1 MRALAEFIMRGRV
14 RAVLTAMV
22 GIPLISPAALALV
35 SLRKGTNDGLMVLV
49 WALLPVVAGGMS
61 GVFSPLMTGLGATH
75 LAAVFCGA
83 LALRGTRSWTSGL
96 VVLTAVASAGILAT
110 SHFSGGLLETLLQ
123 AATESGGAQA
133 DQLRQVFNSEALA
146 TGYLALV
153 SAITATLALVLGRWW
168 QALLYNPG
176 GLREEFHQLRMPLP
190 LAATAM
196 LLWVFCLLTPGLAF
210 WGAVVAF
217 PLVLAGIA
225 LIHSLVAQRGWGRGP
240 LVAMYVALVIAAL
253 PLAGFLCGLA
263 LIDSWI
269 DIRGR
274 SANK

>member
-14 RAVLTAMV
+14 RAVLITMV

-35 SLRKGTNDGLMVLV
+35 SLRRGNNDGLMVLA
-49 WALLPVVAGGMS
+49 WALLPIVAAGFS
-61 GVFSPLMTGLGATH
+61 GYMSPLMTGLAASH
-75 LAAVFCGA
+75 FAAVFCGA
-83 LALRGTRSWTSGL
+83 MVLRSSRSWSAAL
-96 VVLTAVASAGILAT
+96 VTVTAVAAAGILLTAQ
-110 SHFSGGLLETLLQ
+110 FSGGLLQNLLQ
-123 AATESGGAQA
+123 AADETGGEQA
-133 DQLRQVFNSEALA
+133 DQLRQVFDSEVMA
-146 TGYLALV
+146 TGYLSWV

-176 GLREEFHQLRMPLP
+176 GFREEFHQLRMPLP
-190 LAATAM
+190 LAATGM
-196 LLWVFCLLTPGLAF
+196 LVWVYSLLTQDYAF

-217 PLVLAGIA
+217 PMVVAGIA
-225 LIHSLVAQRGWGRGP
+225 LIHWLVASRGWGRGP
-240 LVAMYVALVIAAL
+240 LVALYVALVIAAL

-274 SANK
+274 TAK

>member
-14 RAVLTAMV
+14 RAVLITMV

-35 SLRKGTNDGLMVLV
+35 SLRRGNSDGLMVLA
-49 WALLPVVAGGMS
+49 WALLPIVAAGFS
-61 GVFSPLMTGLGATH
+61 GYMSPLMTGLAASH
-75 LAAVFCGA
+75 FAAVFCGA
-83 LALRGTRSWTSGL
+83 MVLRSSRSWSLALVT
-96 VVLTAVASAGILAT
+96 VTAVAAAGILLTAQ
-110 SHFSGGLLETLLQ
+110 FSGGLLQNLLQ
-123 AATESGGAQA
+123 AAEETGGEQA
-133 DQLRQVFNSEALA
+133 DQLRQVFDSEVLA
-146 TGYLALV
+146 TGYLSWV

-176 GLREEFHQLRMPLP
+176 GFREEFHQLRMPLP
-190 LAATAM
+190 LAATGM
-196 LLWVFCLLTPGLAF
+196 LVWVYSLLTQDYAF

-217 PLVLAGIA
+217 PMVVAGIA
-225 LIHSLVAQRGWGRGP
+225 LIHWLVASRGWGRGP
-240 LVAMYVALVIAAL
+240 LVALYVALVIAAL

-274 SANK
+274 TAK

>member
-35 SLRKGTNDGLMVLV
+35 SLRRGSRDGLVVLV

-61 GVFSPLMTGLGATH
+61 GVFSPLMTGLGTTH
-75 LAAVFCGA
+75 LAAVFGGAMVLRASRSWVPALVALTA
-83 LALRGTRSWTSGL
+83 LA
-96 VVLTAVASAGILAT
+96 AAGILLTA
-110 SHFSGGLLETLLQ
+110 HFSGGLLDTLLQ
-123 AATESGGAQA
+123 AAEESGGGQA
-133 DQLRQVFNSEALA
+133 DQLRQVFNSEVLA

-190 LAATAM
+190 LAAVAM
-196 LLWVFCLLTPGLAF
+196 LLWVYCLLTPGLAF
-210 WGAVVAF
+210 WGALIAF
-217 PLVLAGIA
+217 PLVVAGIA
-225 LIHSLVAQRGWGRGP
+225 LIHWLVAQRGWGRGP
-240 LVAMYVALVIAAL
+240 LVALYVVLVIAAL

-263 LIDSWI
+263 LVDSWI

-274 SANK
+274 SAK